1 MILWHNPRCSK
12 SRETLA
18 LLKDNGFDPSIR
30 LYLETPPDADE
41 LRELLTMLGITANDL
56 ARKKEK
62 EFKDLN
68 LAAADE
74 ATLIDAMIAHPRLIE
89 RPILINGSK
98 AAIGRPPENM
108 LAIL

>member
-18 LLKDNGFDPSIR
+18 LLQDNGFDPSIR

-41 LRELLTMLGITANDL
+41 LREVLTLLGITAHDL

-62 EFKDLN
+62 EFEDLN

-89 RPILINGSK
+89 RPILINANK
-98 AAIGRPPENM
+98 AAIGRPPENV